1 MKACVELVDY
11 IHRRFIFMLVFIQR
25 LVLLFLFGL
34 TSAHA
39 GFDEAVAAANEGNFE
54 VAFQEFSVL
63 AEQGDARAQQ
73 ALGWMYYD
81 GQGRAKDYEKAA
93 HWYGKAAE
101 QGNVTAQINLA
112 QMYAYGKGVDQDL
125 SIAARW
131 WGKLAEQGDGK
142 SQSALAGLYYR
153 GSGVKQDYAKAAE
166 LWTRAAEQGI
176 IEAQRNLGLMYG
188 KGMGVGQSDIQ
199 AFAWLNAAA
208 EQDDEVAAKSR
219 DYARSQ
225 LDGAKLQEAESMA
238 KDVINKYVD
247 PYREKN
253 KSPH

>member
-1 MKACVELVDY
+1 MSKFIHLFELTCFLA
-11 IHRRFIFMLVFIQR
+11 ICFFIS
-25 LVLLFLFGL
+25 
-34 TSAHA
+34 SAHA
-39 GFDEAVAAANEGNFE
+39 GFDEAVTAANEGNFAE
-54 VAFQEFSVL
+54 AFQQFSVL

-93 HWYGKAAE
+93 YWYGKSAE

-112 QMYAYGKGVDQDL
+112 QMYAYGKGVEQDL
-125 SIAARW
+125 GIAAKW
-131 WGKLAEQGDGK
+131 WGKLAEQGDSK

-153 GSGVKQDYAKAAE
+153 GTGVEQDYTRAVE
-166 LWTRAAEQGI
+166 LWHLAAQQGI

-188 KGMGVGQSDIQ
+188 KGQGVEQSDIQ
-199 AFAWLNAAA
+199 AFVWLNAAA
-208 EQDDEVAAKSR
+208 EQDDKVAAKSR
-219 DYARSQ
+219 DFARSQ
-225 LDGAKLQEAESMA
+225 LSDTQLKEAEVLA
-238 KDVINKYVD
+238 KEYIKKYVD